1 MRKEEVTDS
10 RDKVRVKRV
19 LVSNKVIFMT
29 RGGTEKSQSWVFR
42 VSWVFRFH
50 SISVF
55 QFHSW
60 AGVEWRGKVS
70 HRTPI
75 SQRLHLSLSKSH
87 WLLTS
92 SSNRQRT
99 SYSSDTHD
107 DNTEIVSNHTSS
119 VQRPFAS
126 NKVIFVK
133 RWIIY
138 LFISHTSGVQGTW
151 KLFSWTIGFKILS
164 LYSFIQI
171 FYLWEEKK

>member
-1 MRKEEVTDS
+1 MAGCRRNPHS
-10 RDKVRVKRV
+10 WDKVRVKKGAILETRWSLKWGLGRV
-19 LVSNKVIFMT
+19 WVGPKILWHSAVSVSV
-29 RGGTEKSQSWVFR
+29 SQLAES
-42 VSWVFRFH
+42 
-50 SISVF
+50 
-55 QFHSW
+55 
-60 AGVEWRGKVS
+60 KVS